1 MTLHFP
7 ETPNA
12 SSPGPAEP
20 PTASPGAARPRL
32 LRREWA
38 TASATPAGF
47 IILLF
52 LVFGLW
58 LGGTWLNTAD
68 WVFNAY
74 QDVPELLIGIG
85 VMVALS
91 CGQFDLSAGNMAT
104 LGCFITV
111 GLTTNQGMPLWVALV
126 VAIVVG
132 ITGGLL
138 NAFLVVGL
146 RINAFIATLGTGG
159 VFTGISAL
167 YSSGQTISFSSSAP
181 VAAQVRW
188 FTGTNSFGSFQK
200 TVPIALAWDPHR
212 GTARLSGV
220 RTAADPGRR
229 PSAEAARCGDRR
241 AGGGDRGPGAS
252 GGHPGPDRLDHLPA
266 RGRGDG
272 GVDRD
277 AAHCKLGRNI
287 VATGGNPVA
296 ARLAGIR
303 TNRLIILA
311 FVISGVFAALAGMVL
326 AADQGTAV
334 PDIADGYLLPAYAA
348 AFLST
353 VIFSNGRFH
362 LWGTVAGGL
371 AVVYIAQG
379 LVTGGVPFNW
389 TDLINGVVLIVAVAL
404 STTLRRAITTR

>member
-12 SSPGPAEP
+12 SSPGPAESP
-20 PTASPGAARPRL
+20 PASPGLVRPRL
-32 LRREWA
+32 WRREWA

-47 IILLF
+47 VVLLF
-52 LVFGLW
+52 VVFGLW

-68 WVFNAY
+68 WVFDAY
-74 QDVPELLIGIG
+74 QNVPELLIGIG

-104 LGCFITV
+104 LSCFLTV
-111 GLTTNQGMPLWVALV
+111 GLTVNQGLPLWVALV
-126 VAIVVG
+126 VAAVVG
-132 ITGGLL
+132 IAGGLL
-138 NAFLVVGL
+138 NAFLVVNL

-159 VFTGISAL
+159 VFTGISTL
-167 YSSGQTISFSSSAP
+167 YSGGQTISYSSSTS
-181 VAAQVRW
+181 VAAHVRW
-188 FTGTNSFGSFQK
+188 FTGTNSFGSFQEH
-200 TVPIALAWDPHR
+200 VPIALAWILVLVLL
-212 GTARLSGV
+212 GCLSAALRL
-220 RTAADPGRR
+220 TLADARR
-229 PSAEAARCGDRR
+229 P
-241 AGGGDRGPGAS
+241 
-252 GGHPGPDRLDHLPA
+252 RL
-266 RGRGDG
+266 
-272 GVDRD
+272 RD
-277 AAHCKLGRNI
+277 AAIAALAVLIAVLAQVVGIPGRIDWTIFLLLVVAIVVWIVMRQTALGRNI
-287 VATGGNPVA
+287 MATGGNPAA

-303 TNRLIILA
+303 TNRLVVLV
-311 FVISGVFAALAGMVL
+311 FVISGLFAALSGVVL

-334 PDIADGYLLPAYAA
+334 PNIADGYLLPAYAA

-379 LVTGGVPFNW
+379 LVTGGVPFTW
-389 TDLINGVVLIVAVAL
+389 TDLINGAVLIVAVAL

>member
-20 PTASPGAARPRL
+20 PTASPGVARPRL
-32 LRREWA
+32 WRREWA

-52 LVFGLW
+52 VVFGCW
-58 LGGTWLNTAD
+58 LGGTWLNTGD

-74 QDVPELLIGIG
+74 QNVPELLIGIG
-85 VMVALS
+85 VMIALS

-111 GLTTNQGMPLWVALV
+111 GLTTNQGMPLWVALL
-126 VAIVVG
+126 VAAAVG
-132 ITGGLL
+132 IAGGLL

-167 YSSGQTISFSSSAP
+167 YSSGQTISFSSSP
-181 VAAQVRW
+181 SVAAHVRW

-200 TVPIALAWDPHR
+200 TVPIALAWILIVALL
-212 GTARLSGV
+212 GCLVSALRL
-220 RTAADPGRR
+220 TLADARR
-229 PSAEAARCGDRR
+229 P
-241 AGGGDRGPGAS
+241 
-252 GGHPGPDRLDHLPA
+252 RL
-266 RGRGDG
+266 
-272 GVDRD
+272 RD
-277 AAHCKLGRNI
+277 AAIAVLAVVIAVLTQVVGIPGRIDWTIFLLVVVAMAVWIVMRHTELGRNI
-287 VATGGNPVA
+287 FATGGNPVA

-311 FVISGVFAALAGMVL
+311 FVISGLFAALAGMVL

-334 PDIADGYLLPAYAA
+334 PNIADGYLLPAYAA

-389 TDLINGVVLIVAVAL
+389 TDLINGAVLIVAVAL